1 MKWVSKAKWRDM
13 LYWLKLKWKD
23 NLLQMVKEKKQVEK
37 EN

>member
-1 MKWVSKAKWRDM
+1 M

-37 EN
+37 ENWSKA